1 VTTNKAEKPT
11 KTVPSERS
19 GGEQREPERSGE
31 ALRPQHGAGADP
43 EVVPKAKRRVFT
55 VDEKLRILREADA
68 CSEGEHGALLRR
80 EGIYSSYLSHW
91 RREFEDS
98 GRAGLLARKR
108 GRKAKVDP
116 MAQRIAELEMDNRLL
131 EAQLDRAKAVI
142 EIQKKLSILLGIPL
156 TQTNGGDS

>member
-1 VTTNKAEKPT
+1 MTTNKAEKAT
-11 KTVPSERS
+11 KAVPSERS
-19 GGEQREPERSGE
+19 EGERSEPERSGE
-31 ALRPQHGAGADP
+31 PLRGQHGAGADP

-55 VDEKLRILREADA
+55 VDEKLRILREAA
-68 CSEGEHGALLRR
+68 TCSEGKLGALLRR
-80 EGIYSSYLSHW
+80 EGIYSSYLSQW
-91 RREFEDS
+91 RREFEDT

-108 GRKAKVDP
+108 GRKAKLDP

-131 EAQLDRAKAVI
+131 EAQLNRAKAVI